1 MKRVIKIL
9 SLCLVLNLALLS
21 SGCQKDDHTTAQAS
35 SQGRY
40 EWASSAREGE
50 SSEVDPTFMDSTC
63 FLKPISING
72 EDILESN
79 SIVSYDG
86 TPLKLRYSFTR
97 TGDIPV
103 NTTVFFTINGVIQ
116 PFRLEEEEEERT
128 LYQFESP
135 ESTNIRP
142 VFYIDQ
148 PIIVSSSQPS
158 LLMVHF
164 LSNYDYQLD
173 QSSYKPISCI
183 ETFHHIYIKA
193 EEESSVPELQL
204 DTVSL
209 EQVEY
214 RAEEIYFSDE
224 EQMDIFYY
232 HYGIFKNE
240 LPLVSDMFQFEYYM
254 EGTPEDTF
262 YLALS
267 KDEGSYRTV
276 ILQDGEP
283 IPAFGGKTYLD
294 WNSAGKDQGIEV
306 QLDSSAFEE
315 GTHNYYA
322 LTIPTHIIP
331 SAEDVV
337 YDAMASKPV
346 TIVMEK

>member
-1 MKRVIKIL
+1 MKRIIKIL

-40 EWASSAREGE
+40 EWASSASEGE
-50 SSEVDPTFMDSTC
+50 SSEVDPTFMNNTC
-63 FLKPISING
+63 SLKLISING
-72 EDILESN
+72 EDILEAN

-86 TPLKLRYSFTR
+86 TPLKFRYKFTR

-116 PFRLEEEEEERT
+116 PFRLEEEEERT

-135 ESTNIRP
+135 ENTSIRP

-148 PIIVSSSQPS
+148 PLILSTSQPS
-158 LLMVHF
+158 LLVVHF

-173 QSSYKPISCI
+173 QPSYNSVICSEIFC
-183 ETFHHIYIKA
+183 HQYLKA
-193 EEESSVPELQL
+193 EEKSPDLELQL

-209 EQVEY
+209 EQLDY
-214 RAEEIYFSDE
+214 RMEEIPFDDE
-224 EQMDIFYY
+224 QQVYTPY
-232 HYGIFKNE
+232 YGIFQNN
-240 LPLVSDMFQFEYYM
+240 LSFMNHMFQFEYYM

-315 GTHNYYA
+315 GSHNYYA
-322 LTIPTHIIP
+322 LTTRTDIIP
-331 SAEDVV
+331 SMEPVMLDDVEFTN
-337 YDAMASKPV
+337 PT
-346 TIVMEK
+346 TIVMKK